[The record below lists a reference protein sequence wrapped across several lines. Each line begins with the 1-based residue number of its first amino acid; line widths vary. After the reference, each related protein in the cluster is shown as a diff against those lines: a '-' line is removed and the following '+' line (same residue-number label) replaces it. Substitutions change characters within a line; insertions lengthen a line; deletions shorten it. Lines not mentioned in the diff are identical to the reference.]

1 MDQKIEH
8 LYSENAGVLH
18 LFIIAAASICAIL
31 TTIFSLTHGIFEV
44 YPFLYILSI
53 ILVVYFY
60 PKRAVLFSLGISLI
74 FISLI
79 YLLGFSNPAVILVS
93 IAWFASFIAIAVVAS
108 SYATSV
114 LEERTRIKNI
124 VDNSQDGIL
133 CLDLPTKH
141 IREINVKCAHWLRY
155 DRKDLLG
162 KELSLVW
169 SDKEGLEQF
178 FTDAKKGLDSTETEA
193 VFVAHDGTLLRFV
206 ISVILV
212 THDEMFCSVIEVNSD
227 NLTDEEIKKTLEDL
241 EEQVRQRTAHLE
253 KINEE
258 LRAELLERRRF
269 ESIFL
274 SGDTMNDEAEGK

>member
-1 MDQKIEH
+1 VDQKIEH

>member
-1 MDQKIEH
+1 MDQRIEY

-60 PKRAVLFSLGISLI
+60 PKRAVLFSLGISLLYI
-74 FISLI
+74 TLI
-79 YLLGFSNPAVILVS
+79 YLLSFSNPAVILVS

-108 SYATSV
+108 SYANSV

-124 VDNSQDGIL
+124 VDNSQDGIF
-133 CLDLPTKH
+133 CLDLRTKH

-155 DRKDLLG
+155 ECKDLLG
-162 KELSLVW
+162 KEISLLW
-169 SDKEGLEQF
+169 TDKNGLEQF
-178 FTDAKKGLDSTETEA
+178 FTDAKKGLDNVETEA

-206 ISVILV
+206 ISVVLV
-212 THDEMFCSVIEVNSD
+212 THDELYCSVINITGSK
-227 NLTDEEIKKTLEDL
+227 LAAEEIQKTLEDL

-274 SGDTMNDEAEGK
+274 SGDKVNDEGEGK